1 MTAEQLR
8 AVHDARPFKPFT
20 IYLADGTSVAVAHPE
35 LLWRTQGGRTIFVN
49 TGGEDV
55 TIIDLLLVTKIT
67 FGNGR
72 SRGRR
77 R

>member
-1 MTAEQLR
+1 MTTDQLR
-8 AVHDARPFKPFT
+8 TVHEARPFKPFH
-20 IYLADGTSVAVAHPE
+20 IHMADGTSIGVDHPE

-49 TGGEDV
+49 TGGKSV

-67 FGNGR
+67 FGNGH
-72 SRGRR
+72 SKRR